1 MQNQTTSFDSLTP
14 IIRRRRDAALDREE
28 GLALLGRI
36 LAVVLVAY
44 VLFTQVFS
52 FTQVTGNAM
61 FPALKDGDL
70 ALTFLLQKNYSKGD
84 VVLYEQD
91 GKLVI
96 GRIAANC
103 TDVVTLDDTGTMLVN
118 GTVQGGEIMY
128 PTYAKEGFE
137 YPLRLPDDAVFI
149 LGDYRTQ
156 STDSRDFGPVP
167 VKNIQGKV
175 ITILRRRG
183 L

>member
-44 VLFTQVFS
+44 ILLTQVFS
-52 FTQVTGNAM
+52 FTKVTGNAM